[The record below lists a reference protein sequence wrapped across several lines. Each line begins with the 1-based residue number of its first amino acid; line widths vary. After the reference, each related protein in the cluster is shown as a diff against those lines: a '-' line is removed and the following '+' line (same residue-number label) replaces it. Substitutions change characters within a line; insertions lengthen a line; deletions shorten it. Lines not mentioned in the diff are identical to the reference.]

1 MLIPSTDREPE
12 AWIGRETG
20 SPGASRTLASV
31 VPAIF
36 PAYVLIAHA
45 IHLAPGLRSLSAIR
59 FDGPSNA
66 HPKIEKLFGELGAR
80 LPPGVRASRARNAG
94 TVTSRAGQVRV
105 RWQSLAAHFGRE
117 LGGPVSFGTLW
128 DLIPGD
134 WPDDLD
140 GPAEGS
146 LTVDEC
152 RALIDLL
159 QPVTNEPVTFF
170 YRWANT
176 EGWTGRCDT
185 GSLTDLLEY
194 FDLED
199 VSGTPAYWWPED
211 RSWVVCTDIDSCYT
225 LVGGSEQLISSIL
238 RHPEFES
245 HRVNPEDPFP

>member
-1 MLIPSTDREPE
+1 M
-12 AWIGRETG
+12 
-20 SPGASRTLASV
+20 PGQSHR
-31 VPAIF
+31 
-36 PAYVLIAHA
+36 
-45 IHLAPGLRSLSAIR
+45 APVR
-59 FDGPSNA
+59 FA
-66 HPKIEKLFGELGAR
+66 
-80 LPPGVRASRARNAG
+80 
-94 TVTSRAGQVRV
+94 
-105 RWQSLAAHFGRE
+105 
-117 LGGPVSFGTLW
+117 LGGRIWQRTSVGSWVVRCRSARFGT
-128 DLIPGD
+128 IPGD

-211 RSWVVCTDIDSCYT
+211 RSWVVCTDVDSCYT